1 MRVNQAPTGVLLC
14 ATPEPLVSF
23 VLQGKTT
30 PLICRPWWPAW
41 EAPLSRRMRVLVGL
55 GVAVLGCG
63 VYIWLFGVQTALAL
77 EARYVARKMPV
88 VWDLP
93 AELPDSSVSRSPG
106 KKLSYFGYEFEVS
119 WDDID
124 EAKSR
129 TIGERKAIIA
139 FRSGN
144 VLSVWS
150 GPPREFV
157 NSVLSMGMDRE
168 AFRQMYGDEALQS
181 DYALNRLML
190 TTTPDKITPF
200 ISKRSAASQSMLIVM
215 KGISAPRGADSGIF
229 AVNADGFRGFQY
241 GHPPDSRW
249 FSVELFADNGSLDF
263 IFAQNADGPTVISQ
277 KDINRILQTLHK
289 ADANTVARSLSK

>member
-1 MRVNQAPTGVLLC
+1 MRILL
-14 ATPEPLVSF
+14 
-23 VLQGKTT
+23 
-30 PLICRPWWPAW
+30 
-41 EAPLSRRMRVLVGL
+41 GL

-63 VYIWLFGVQTALAL
+63 AYIWLFGVQTALAL

-88 VWDLP
+88 VWNLP
-93 AELPDSSVSRSPG
+93 AKLPDSSVSRSPG
-106 KKLSYFGYEFEVS
+106 KKLSYFGYEFEVP

-139 FRSGN
+139 FHSGN
-144 VLSVWS
+144 AMSVWS

-157 NSVLSMGMDRE
+157 NSVVSMGTDRD
-168 AFRQMYGDEALQS
+168 AFRQMYGDEALRS
-181 DYALNRLML
+181 DYELNRLML

-200 ISKRSAASQSMLIVM
+200 ISKKRAVSQSMLVLM

-229 AVNADGFRGFQY
+229 AVSADGFRGFQY
-241 GHPPDSRW
+241 GHPPDSYW
-249 FSVELFADNGSLDF
+249 FSVELFSESGSLDF
-263 IFAQNADGPTVISQ
+263 TFAQKANGPTVIAQ

-289 ADANTVARSLSK
+289 DDANTVASSLSK

>member
-1 MRVNQAPTGVLLC
+1 VARLGGA
-14 ATPEPLVSF
+14 S
-23 VLQGKTT
+23 
-30 PLICRPWWPAW
+30 
-41 EAPLSRRMRVLVGL
+41 LSRRRRVLLGL
-55 GVAVLGCG
+55 GVAILGGG
-63 VYIWLFGVQTALAL
+63 VYIWLFGLQTALAL
-77 EARYVARKMPV
+77 EARYLARKVPV

-93 AELPDSSVSRSPG
+93 AQLPDSSVSRSPG
-106 KKLSYFGYEFEVS
+106 KKLYHFGYQFEVPR
-119 WDDID
+119 DDID

-129 TIGERKAIIA
+129 TVGERKAIIA

-150 GPPREFV
+150 GPPRELV
-157 NSVLSMGMDRE
+157 NSVMSMGMDRN

-200 ISKRSAASQSMLIVM
+200 ISKKSAAGQSILIVM

-249 FSVELFADNGSLDF
+249 FSVGLFADNGSLDF
-263 IFAQNADGPTVISQ
+263 IFAQKANGPTIISQ

-289 ADANTVARSLSK
+289 VDANTVASSLSK